1 MININLQTAKNVLT
15 EEAECL
21 VKMAGELGEEFTKA
35 VAMMLEGNGRIVVTG
50 IGKAG
55 LVGRKIS
62 ATLASTGSPS
72 FFLHPAEGVH
82 GDLGMVTPS
91 DIVLALS
98 NSGESNEVLAIL
110 PTLKVLGTPII
121 TITSKVHSTLAKN
134 SDIVLGIPV
143 EREACPLGLAPTT
156 STTAMLALGDALAV
170 ALLQSRKFTPEDFA
184 LYHPGGAL
192 GRKLLLTVERLMHVG
207 EDNPLVGMT
216 ATVKDAIIAM
226 TTQGNLGATSVVDP
240 DGRLVGILTDGD
252 LRRLLKKYDHPL
264 ELCVTEVMT
273 KNPKTISVGR
283 MAAEAMHVMEEKGIT
298 VLPVIDEDRRPV
310 GLIHLH
316 DIIRGLT
323 GLR

>member
-121 TITSKVHSTLAKN
+121 TITSKVHSTLAK
-134 SDIVLGIPV
+134 
-143 EREACPLGLAPTT
+143 
-156 STTAMLALGDALAV
+156 
-170 ALLQSRKFTPEDFA
+170 K
-184 LYHPGGAL
+184 
-192 GRKLLLTVERLMHVG
+192 
-207 EDNPLVGMT
+207 
-216 ATVKDAIIAM
+216 
-226 TTQGNLGATSVVDP
+226 
-240 DGRLVGILTDGD
+240 
-252 LRRLLKKYDHPL
+252 
-264 ELCVTEVMT
+264 
-273 KNPKTISVGR
+273 
-283 MAAEAMHVMEEKGIT
+283 
-298 VLPVIDEDRRPV
+298 
-310 GLIHLH
+310 
-316 DIIRGLT
+316 
-323 GLR
+323 